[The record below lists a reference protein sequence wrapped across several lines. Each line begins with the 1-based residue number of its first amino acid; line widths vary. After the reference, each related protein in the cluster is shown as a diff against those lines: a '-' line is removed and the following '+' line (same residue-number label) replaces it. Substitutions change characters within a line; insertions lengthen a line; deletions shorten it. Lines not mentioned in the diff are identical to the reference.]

1 MEEKPVMDTDFVRT
15 FPVVETGH
23 GVTRQVLSDSPELMV
38 VKFAFATGAEGLRHH
53 HPHVQSTYVQ
63 SGRFEFSIGDETFTV
78 GPGDSFVIPSLAF
91 HGCRAIEPGVLIDT
105 FTPRR
110 DDFL

>member
-1 MEEKPVMDTDFVRT
+1 MKS
-15 FPVVETGH
+15 FPVIPTDT

-38 VKFAFATGAEGLRHH
+38 VAFRFGVGAEGALHA
-53 HPHVQSTYVQ
+53 HPHVQATYVEK
-63 SGRFEFSIGDETFTV
+63 GRFAFTMDGDRFEV
-78 GPGDSFVIPSLAF
+78 GPGDSFVIPSGAE
-91 HGCRAIEPGVLIDT
+91 HGCRCIEAGTLIDT

>member
-1 MEEKPVMDTDFVRT
+1 MKTHASRLKTYPEVAADP
-15 FPVVETGH
+15 
-23 GVTRQVLSDSPELMV
+23 GVLRQVLSESPELMV
-38 VKFAFATGAEGLRHH
+38 VSFRFEEGAEGRLHN

-63 SGRFEFSIGDETFTV
+63 SGRFAFIVSDEEIEV
-78 GPGDSFVIPSLAF
+78 GPGDSFVIPSNAM
-91 HGCRAIEPGVLIDT
+91 HGCRCLEPGTLIDT